1 MIIGLLGGRELG
13 ILARQVL
20 LWVDLLVLGELL
32 LLLLPLHVPVL
43 WVGRVGWVD
52 VGVVLLG
59 TQHLLVLA
67 LLCILLLAQ
76 VRRRH
81 LRIRRK
87 LLVGVGV
94 LLGHVEAICGC
105 RGDLMVLHLLNYLLH
120 ILASVLQLRKLLSEA
135 LIEGF

>member
-20 LWVDLLVLGELL
+20 LWVDLLVLGKLL

-43 WVGRVGWVD
+43 RIGWVVRVN

-67 LLCILLLAQ
+67 LLSVLLLAQ

-81 LRIRRK
+81 LRI
-87 LLVGVGV
+87 
-94 LLGHVEAICGC
+94 
-105 RGDLMVLHLLNYLLH
+105 
-120 ILASVLQLRKLLSEA
+120 
-135 LIEGF
+135 